1 VSMTEERGITRR
13 DFLRGTAGM
22 ALATSLAPEIWKET
36 AYAEEKT
43 KVILIRHSEA
53 VSAEGK
59 IHAEIV
65 QSMVD
70 DALKALLSRKEP
82 LQAWKQLFNSSD
94 VVGIKSNNWKNLPTP
109 EELEAAIRWR
119 LMDAGVLEKNIS
131 IDDRGV
137 RNNRIFQNSTAL
149 VNVRPVRTHH
159 WAGIGGCLKNYIQ
172 FVPQPS
178 EYHADACADLAKIWD
193 LPIVKGKTRLNILCA
208 LQPQFY
214 GRGASFFDRRYVWP
228 YKGLLLGTDPVAV
241 DAVGAHLL
249 QKKRIAFFGEDRE
262 LDVPPTHINVADK
275 KYHLGV
281 SDLNRIQLIKVGW
294 MEDVLI

>member
-1 VSMTEERGITRR
+1 MNEEKGITRR

-22 ALATSLAPEIWKET
+22 ALAASLAPEIWKDA
-36 AYAEEKT
+36 AYAAGKT
-43 KVILIRHSEA
+43 KVILIRHPEA

-59 IHAEIV
+59 IQGEIV

-70 DALKALLSRKEP
+70 DALRTLLSEKEP
-82 LQAWKQLFNSSD
+82 LQAWRQLFNFSD
-94 VVGIKSNNWKNLPTP
+94 VVGIKSNHWRDLPTP
-109 EELEAAIRWR
+109 KELEAAIRRR

-131 IDDRGV
+131 IDDRGD
-137 RNNRIFQNSTAL
+137 RNNPIFQNSTAL

-159 WAGIGGCLKNYIQ
+159 WAGIGSCIKNYIQ
-172 FVPQPS
+172 FVPRPS
-178 EYHADACADLAKIWD
+178 EYHDDACADLAKIWD
-193 LPIVKGKTRLNILCA
+193 LPVVKGKTRLNILCA

-228 YKGLLLGTDPVAV
+228 YKGLLVGADPVAV

-262 LDVPPTHINVADK
+262 LDAPPTHINVADK

-281 SDLNRIQLIKVGW
+281 SDLNRIELIRIGW
-294 MEDVLI
+294 VENALI

>member
-1 VSMTEERGITRR
+1 MTEERGITRR

-262 LDVPPTHINVADK
+262 LDVPPTHINIADK
-275 KYHLGV
+275 KYHIGV

>member
-1 VSMTEERGITRR
+1 M
-13 DFLRGTAGM
+13 
-22 ALATSLAPEIWKET
+22 
-36 AYAEEKT
+36 
-43 KVILIRHSEA
+43 
-53 VSAEGK
+53 
-59 IHAEIV
+59 
-65 QSMVD
+65 
-70 DALKALLSRKEP
+70 
-82 LQAWKQLFNSSD
+82 
-94 VVGIKSNNWKNLPTP
+94 
-109 EELEAAIRWR
+109 R

-137 RNNRIFQNSTAL
+137 RNNPIFQNSTAL

-159 WAGIGGCLKNYIQ
+159 WAGIGSCIKNYIP
-172 FVPQPS
+172 FVPRPS

-193 LPIVKGKTRLNILCA
+193 LPIIKGKTRLNILCA

-228 YKGLLLGTDPVAV
+228 YRGLLLGTDPVAV
-241 DAVGAHLL
+241 DAVGALLL

-262 LDVPPTHINVADK
+262 LDVLPTHISVADK

-281 SDLNRIQLIKVGW
+281 SDLNLIQLIKLGW

>member
-1 VSMTEERGITRR
+1 MTEERGITRR

>member
-1 VSMTEERGITRR
+1 MAEERTITRR
-13 DFLRGTAGM
+13 DFIRGTAGM
-22 ALATSLAPEIWKET
+22 ALAASFAPGIWNGAARAAETS
-36 AYAEEKT
+36 
-43 KVILIRHSEA
+43 KVILIRHPEA

-59 IHAEIV
+59 IRGEIV

-70 DALKALLSRKEP
+70 EALQTLLSEKEP
-82 LQAWKQLFNSSD
+82 LPAWKRLFNTSD
-94 VVGIKSNNWKNLPTP
+94 VVGIKSNHWRDLPTP
-109 EELEAAIRWR
+109 KELESAIRQR
-119 LMDAGVLEKNIS
+119 LMDAGVSEKNIG

-137 RNNRIFQNSTAL
+137 RNNPIFLNSTAL

-159 WAGIGGCLKNYIQ
+159 WAGIGSCIKNYIQ
-172 FVPQPS
+172 FVPRPS
-178 EYHADACADLAKIWD
+178 EYHDNACAELARIWD

-228 YKGLLLGTDPVAV
+228 YRGLLLGSDPVAV

-262 LDVPPTHINVADK
+262 LDVPPTHINVADQ

-281 SDLNRIQLIKVGW
+281 SDLKRIQLVRLGW
-294 MEDVLI
+294 TDDVLI

>member
-1 VSMTEERGITRR
+1 MAEERAITRR
-13 DFLRGTAGM
+13 DFFRGTAGM
-22 ALATSLAPEIWKET
+22 ALAASLAPEIWKEA

-43 KVILIRHSEA
+43 KVILIRHPEA
-53 VSAEGK
+53 FSAEGK
-59 IHAEIV
+59 IHGEIV

-70 DALKALLSRKEP
+70 DALKTLLSEKEP
-82 LQAWKQLFNSSD
+82 LHAWQQLFNSSD
-94 VVGIKSNNWKNLPTP
+94 VVGIKSNNWRDLPTP
-109 EELEAAIRWR
+109 KELEAAIRRR

-137 RNNRIFQNSTAL
+137 RNNPIFQNSTAL

-159 WAGIGGCLKNYIQ
+159 WAGIGGCIKNYIP
-172 FVPQPS
+172 FVPRPS
-178 EYHADACADLAKIWD
+178 EYHGDACADLAKIWD

-281 SDLNRIQLIKVGW
+281 SHLNRIQLIKLGW